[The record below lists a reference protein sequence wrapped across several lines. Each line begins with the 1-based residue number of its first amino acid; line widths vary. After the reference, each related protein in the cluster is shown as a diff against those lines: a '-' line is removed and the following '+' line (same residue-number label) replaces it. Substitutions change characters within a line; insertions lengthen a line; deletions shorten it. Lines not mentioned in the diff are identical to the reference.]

1 MMSVNKDYLDLTN
14 IEETMEYMNVGSGSK
29 DEAIDEL
36 GIDKV
41 RMSFREKSAAVK
53 ETSFYTFCCLVFKA

>member
-53 ETSFYTFCCLVFKA
+53 ETSF

>member
-53 ETSFYTFCCLVFKA
+53 ETSFYTVCCLVFKA